1 MTGPPHPPIKILDGH
16 MHLFTAETAREAA
29 AWQPPASPAVAAAA
43 ARRLARYEH
52 EQAVPSAAP
61 APESVEAAASR
72 WLRELDRHGVSA
84 AVFLALAPRPES
96 LRRFVALRPD
106 RLLAF
111 TFVNPWEPDAPDRL
125 AEDVRQRGFRGL
137 KLYPTIQ
144 GFHVCDERAYPL
156 YERAETLGIP
166 ILIHFG
172 VTLDYR
178 SDLRY
183 ANPLDLHPVARDFP
197 DIPFIVAHAG
207 AGFFRET
214 LFLAYQCA
222 NVHVDTSGSGAWMAY
237 LPRPMTAHEALERLL
252 AVFGAGRVIFGTDS
266 RHAAEGYRHW
276 LLSGQRSILDA
287 LQVSEQEQRKV
298 LGGNMAR
305 LVKLPW

>member
-1 MTGPPHPPIKILDGH
+1 VTGPATAVKILDGH
-16 MHLFTAETAREAA
+16 MHLLTAETAREAA

-52 EQAVPSAAP
+52 EQAIPSAAP
-61 APESVEAAASR
+61 APEGVEAAAAR

-84 AVFLALAPRPES
+84 AVFLALAPRPET
-96 LRRFVALRPD
+96 LRRFVAIRPD

-111 TFVNPWEPDAPDRL
+111 TFINPSEPDAPDRL
-125 AEDVRQRGFRGL
+125 AEDVQQRGFRGL

-156 YERAETLGIP
+156 YERAEALGIP
-166 ILIHFG
+166 ILLHFG

-183 ANPLDLHPVARDFP
+183 ANPLELHPVARDFP
-197 DIPFIVAHAG
+197 GIPFIVAHAG
-207 AGFFRET
+207 AGFLRET
-214 LFLAYQCA
+214 LFLAYHCA
-222 NVHVDTSGSGAWMAY
+222 NVHVDTSGSGTWMAY
-237 LPRPMTAHEALERLL
+237 LPQPMTAREVLERLL
-252 AVFGAGRVIFGTDS
+252 AVFGIDRVIFGSDS
-266 RHAAEGYRHW
+266 RHATEGYRHW
-276 LLSGQRSILDA
+276 LLAGQRSILEA
-287 LQVSEQEQRKV
+287 LQVSEEGQRKV

-305 LVKLPW
+305 LLKLPW